1 MKVLVTGG
9 AGYIGS
15 HAVEELIA
23 QGYQVVVIDNLTTGF
38 QSNVHPEAKYY
49 EVDLRNETALYDVF
63 ATEKNI
69 GAIMHFAGAIVVSES
84 VAEPLKYYDNNVHAV
99 QVLLSVARAFKIKY
113 FIFSSTAAVYGEPVQ
128 IPIKESDPKE
138 PINPYGSSKLAA
150 EWLVQA
156 WAEAYK
162 SHYVIFRYFNVAGA
176 HENGLIGIKNQHL
189 SHLVPVILDAA
200 LKNQQFLIYGQDY
213 PTKDG
218 TCIRDFIHVVD
229 LVKAHILGLEW
240 ALKNQQSD
248 IFNLGSA
255 TGYSVWEVYQTAQEV
270 LNQNI
275 KHLAVKRRPGDPTIL
290 LANVEKAKA
299 ILNWVPNKTLTEI
312 IASEWNFRKQWM
324 AKEDN

>member
-240 ALKNQQSD
+240 ALKNQQSE

-299 ILNWVPNKTLTEI
+299 ILNWTPNKTLAEI

>member
-240 ALKNQQSD
+240 ALKNQQSE

-275 KHLAVKRRPGDPTIL
+275 KHLGVKRRPGDPTIL

-299 ILNWVPNKTLTEI
+299 ILNWVPNKTLAEI

-324 AKEDN
+324 AKEAN

>member
-240 ALKNQQSD
+240 ALKNQQSE

-290 LANVEKAKA
+290 LANVEKAKT
-299 ILNWVPNKTLTEI
+299 ILNWVPNKTLAEI

-324 AKEDN
+324 AKEGN

>member
-38 QSNVHPEAKYY
+38 QSNIHPEAKYY

-240 ALKNQQSD
+240 ALKNQQSE

-299 ILNWVPNKTLTEI
+299 ILNWVPNKTLAEI

-324 AKEDN
+324 GKEDN

>member
-176 HENGLIGIKNQHL
+176 HENGLIGIKNQYL

-240 ALKNQQSD
+240 ALKNQQSE

-299 ILNWVPNKTLTEI
+299 ILNWVPNKTLDEI

>member
-299 ILNWVPNKTLTEI
+299 ILNWAPNKTLAEI

>member
-240 ALKNQQSD
+240 ALKNQQSE

-275 KHLAVKRRPGDPTIL
+275 KHLVVKRRPGDPTIL

-299 ILNWVPNKTLTEI
+299 ILNWVPNKTLDEI

>member
-240 ALKNQQSD
+240 ALKNQQSE

-299 ILNWVPNKTLTEI
+299 ILNWAPNKTLAEI

-324 AKEDN
+324 GKEDN

>member
-240 ALKNQQSD
+240 ALKNQQSE

-299 ILNWVPNKTLTEI
+299 ILNWVPNKTLAEI

>member
-240 ALKNQQSD
+240 ALKNQQSE

-290 LANVEKAKA
+290 LANVEKAKE
-299 ILNWVPNKTLTEI
+299 ILNWVPNKTLAEI

>member
-15 HAVEELIA
+15 HAVEELIT

-240 ALKNQQSD
+240 ALKNQQSE

-299 ILNWVPNKTLTEI
+299 ILNWVPNKTLDEI

>member
-240 ALKNQQSD
+240 ALKNQQSE

-299 ILNWVPNKTLTEI
+299 ILNWVPNKTLDEI